1 MQNNERQVNEIEK
14 EELVQALNYWEKTR
28 VSLETPNCDFN
39 VSVTH
44 NEIGEIFQLKDTT
57 LLSDNF

>member
-1 MQNNERQVNEIEK
+1 M
-14 EELVQALNYWEKTR
+14 
-28 VSLETPNCDFN
+28 SLETPNCDFN

-57 LLSDNF
+57 LLSDDCFLENKKISSK